1 MANFARLHLSET
13 EFKWTTWDNLAG
25 LCVPRQ
31 RRSKATGAKDEAI
44 LGKLAHLKHKK
55 YPNRDIRAK
64 CPKCLSLLKDVP

>member
-13 EFKWTTWDNLAG
+13 EFKWTTWDKLAG

-31 RRSKATGAKDEAI
+31 RKSKATGTKDEAI

-55 YPNRDIRAK
+55 YPNLDIRAK
-64 CPKCLSLLKDVP
+64 CHKCLSLLKDVL